1 VKKQEVLK
9 NIRTARRS
17 HIMWVERAKAL
28 VNGLDVTPTEDKI
41 PLEVTQCEFGQWF
54 YGEGQIL
61 LSLFTEEAIQ
71 RVTDKHKE
79 LHNAYLK
86 IFKLYF
92 FTPKRSFLN
101 KVFNKK
107 PALSERDSERIH
119 IYLDDLEKISEELIS
134 YLNIIERKLNS
145 LSEERFQNFL

>member
-28 VNGLDVTPTEDKI
+28 VNGLDIMATEDKI

-61 LSLFTEEAIQ
+61 LSLFTEDAIEKL
-71 RVTDKHKE
+71 TKKHKE

-92 FTPKRSFLN
+92 SPPKRSLL
-101 KVFNKK
+101 KKIFNKK
-107 PALSERDSERIH
+107 QTLSEEDEERIH

-145 LSEERFQNFL
+145 LSEERFKNFL